1 MATDYTISG
10 LDSRLKTY
18 LETNGVEVLTKALF
32 NSESAKYFQVQTGVT
47 AEQPIIRL
55 DSTITLADASNCG
68 FTATGSDTFTNRLLS
83 PKFLKVNKEFCPKTL
98 LKTWAHSDV
107 KMNALNQEM
116 PFEELLISNNINELA
131 KVNERLIWE
140 GDTTSGEGNMLLMDG
155 IITIAKKDENTVKQ
169 SKGSDDLWARVQKI
183 WLSLP
188 AEIADKSTLFMS
200 IANYKQLIVD
210 LMNKNMYHVFETYDG
225 EYMMSMP
232 GTNMVIRGVS
242 GITQDVLLATPEDNL
257 YLGVDGESDSESV
270 DLYFDKS
277 DRTFK
282 FCIEYAY
289 AVNYAFSEFVILN
302 S

>member
-1 MATDYTISG
+1 MDYTITS

-32 NSESAKYFQVQTGVT
+32 NSESAKYFNIQTGCT

-55 DSTITLADASNCG
+55 DSTITLADASTCG
-68 FTATGSDTFTNRLLS
+68 FEATGSDTFTNRLLS

-140 GDTTSGEGNMLLMDG
+140 GDTTSGSGNMLLMDG
-155 IITIAKKDENTVKQ
+155 IITLAKADENTVKQ
-169 SKGSDDLWARVQKI
+169 SKGSDTVWQRVQKL
-183 WLSLP
+183 WLALP
-188 AEIADKSTLFMS
+188 AEIADKTTIFMS
-200 IANYKQLIVD
+200 IANYKQLIVE
-210 LMNKNMYHVFETYDG
+210 LMNANNFHVFEEYQGTY
-225 EYMMSMP
+225 EMTLP
-232 GTNMVIRGVS
+232 GANVKVKGVS
-242 GITQDVLLATPEDNL
+242 GITQDVILATPEDNL
-257 YLGVDGESDSESV
+257 YLGVDGESDSETV
-270 DLYFDKS
+270 DFYFDKS

-282 FCIEYAY
+282 FVIEYAY
-289 AVNYAFSEFVILN
+289 AVNYAFSEYIILN

>member
-1 MATDYTISG
+1 MADYTITS

-257 YLGVDGESDSESV
+257 YLGVDGESDSEV
-270 DLYFDKS
+270 CDFYFDKS

-289 AVNYAFSEFVILN
+289 AVNYAFSEYVILN

>member
-1 MATDYTISG
+1 MADYTITS

-32 NSESAKYFQVQTGVT
+32 NSESAKYFNIQTGVT

-232 GTNMVIRGVS
+232 GTNLVIRGVS

-257 YLGVDGESDSESV
+257 YLGVDGESDSEV
-270 DLYFDKS
+270 CDFYFDKS

-289 AVNYAFSEFVILN
+289 CANYAFSEFVILN

>member
-1 MATDYTISG
+1 MAYTIND
-10 LDSRLKTY
+10 LDSRLKNY

-32 NSESAKYFQVQTGVT
+32 NSESAKYFQIQTGVT

-55 DSTITLADASNCG
+55 DSSITLADASTCG
-68 FTATGSDTFTNRLLS
+68 FTATGSDTFSNRLLS

-155 IITIAKKDENTVKQ
+155 IVTIAKADVNTVKQ
-169 SKGSDDLWARVQKI
+169 SKGTDTIWQRVQKL

-188 AEIADKSTLFMS
+188 AEIADKTTIFMS
-200 IANYKQLIVD
+200 IANYKQLIVE
-210 LMNKNMYHVFETYDG
+210 LMNANMFHVFEEYQGTY
-225 EYMMSMP
+225 EMTLP
-232 GTNMVIRGVS
+232 GANVKIKGVS
-242 GITQDVLLATPEDNL
+242 GITQDVILATPEDNL
-257 YLGVDGESDSESV
+257 YLGVDGESDSEV
-270 DLYFDKS
+270 CDFYFDKS

-282 FCIEYAY
+282 FIVEYAY
-289 AVNYAFSEFVILN
+289 AVQYCFSEYVILN

>member
-1 MATDYTISG
+1 MDYTITN

-55 DSTITLADASNCG
+55 DSTITLADASTCG

-107 KMNALNQEM
+107 KMNALGQEM

-183 WLSLP
+183 WLALP

-232 GTNMVIRGVS
+232 GTNLVIRGVS

-257 YLGVDGESDSESV
+257 YLGVDGESDSETV
-270 DLYFDKS
+270 DFYFDKS

>member
-1 MATDYTISG
+1 
-10 LDSRLKTY
+10 
-18 LETNGVEVLTKALF
+18 
-32 NSESAKYFQVQTGVT
+32 
-47 AEQPIIRL
+47 
-55 DSTITLADASNCG
+55 
-68 FTATGSDTFTNRLLS
+68 
-83 PKFLKVNKEFCPKTL
+83 
-98 LKTWAHSDV
+98 
-107 KMNALNQEM
+107 
-116 PFEELLISNNINELA
+116 
-131 KVNERLIWE
+131 
-140 GDTTSGEGNMLLMDG
+140 
-155 IITIAKKDENTVKQ
+155 
-169 SKGSDDLWARVQKI
+169 
-183 WLSLP
+183 
-188 AEIADKSTLFMS
+188 MS

-282 FCIEYAY
+282 FVVEYAY
-289 AVNYAFSEFVILN
+289 AVNYAFSEYIILN

>member
-32 NSESAKYFQVQTGVT
+32 NSESAKYFNIQTGVT

-55 DSTITLADASNCG
+55 DSEITLADASNCG

-242 GITQDVLLATPEDNL
+242 GITQDVLLATPEENL
-257 YLGVDGESDSESV
+257 YLGVDGESDSEV
-270 DLYFDKS
+270 CDFYFDKS

-282 FCIEYAY
+282 FVVEYAY
-289 AVNYAFSEFVILN
+289 AANYAFSEYIILN

>member
-1 MATDYTISG
+1 MDYTITN

-32 NSESAKYFQVQTGVT
+32 NSESAKYFNIQTGVT

-140 GDTTSGEGNMLLMDG
+140 GDTTSGSGNMLLMDG

-169 SKGSDDLWARVQKI
+169 QKGSDDLWARVQKI
-183 WLSLP
+183 WLALP

-232 GTNMVIRGVS
+232 GTNLVIRGVS
-242 GITQDVLLATPEDNL
+242 GITQDVLVCTPEDNL

-282 FCIEYAY
+282 FVVEYAY

>member
-1 MATDYTISG
+1 MATNYTISD
-10 LDSRLKTY
+10 LDSRLKNY

-55 DSTITLADASNCG
+55 DSSITLADASTCG
-68 FTATGSDTFTNRLLS
+68 FTATGSDTFSNRLLS

-140 GDTTSGEGNMLLMDG
+140 GDTTSGSGNMLLMDG
-155 IITIAKKDENTVKQ
+155 ILTIAKKDENTVKQ
-169 SKGSDDLWARVQKI
+169 SKGSDDLWARVEKI
-183 WLSLP
+183 WLALP
-188 AEIADKSTLFMS
+188 AEIADKTTIFMS

-225 EYMMSMP
+225 AYEMTMP
-232 GTNMVIRGVS
+232 GANVKIKGVS
-242 GITQDVLLATPEDNL
+242 GITQDVILATPEDNL
-257 YLGVDGESDSESV
+257 YLGVDGESDSETV
-270 DLYFDKS
+270 DFYFDKS